1 MIGWQQMARSGI
13 LKKAA
18 LQDKEYIARQ
28 DMDVPEVVFGDIAMG
43 MLRSVGLVKG
53 NLYAT
58 IWVI

>member
-1 MIGWQQMARSGI
+1 MAQSGI
-13 LKKAA
+13 PKKAA
-18 LQDKEYIARQ
+18 LQDEEYIARQ
-28 DMDVPEVVFGDIAMG
+28 DMDVPEVVFGDIAME

>member
-28 DMDVPEVVFGDIAMG
+28 DMDVPEVVFGDIAME

>member
-1 MIGWQQMARSGI
+1 MIGWQRMARSGI
-13 LKKAA
+13 PKKAA
-18 LQDKEYIARQ
+18 LQDEEYIARQ